1 MLVERPGPTH
11 TNFMSS
17 ISQPPP
23 PLAADTAAG
32 AIAADLLA
40 LLGVERVETDLEKR
54 TFFSTDLSR
63 RGPTAAAVIRPGDAD
78 QVAAAVKLC
87 TSRGVPVIPRGGGF
101 SYTGGYVPDR
111 AESVIVDLRGL
122 DRIVEINRDDMYV
135 VVETGC
141 TWQRLYEAL
150 KAKGLRTPYF
160 GPMSGYHATVGG
172 ALSQGSFFL
181 GSSQYGP
188 VAESVLAIEVALA
201 DGTLLRTGSW
211 GGGAGASPFYRSYG
225 PDLTGLF
232 LGDTG
237 AFGFKTKAV
246 LKLIPFP
253 AAQGFASFAFND
265 EATAIAAVSAIART
279 GIAGECYCWDPYF
292 VKIMASATTGLAEDL
307 KLLAGVAR
315 GGGASKV
322 RGLFNAARLAAAGK
336 SSFDGDIYMLNLT
349 ADDPT
354 RAGADARIAVLKQI
368 ASEAGG
374 REMTASAPM
383 AMRGTPFIDFNT
395 PDRRRP
401 MRNLPTHGL
410 LPHSRLPAV
419 SREIRALFDR
429 HREAME
435 RNGIEVGVI
444 YFGVGMQAVCAEP
457 LFYWDDHQHYQHDR
471 IAERSDL
478 VALDEQQTPAA
489 TDLVAA
495 IRKELVAIYARYESA
510 HVQIGKSYPWL
521 ETRSA
526 AAQALIQTFKRAV
539 DPDRLVNPGSLGL

>member
-1 MLVERPGPTH
+1 MAT
-11 TNFMSS
+11 
-17 ISQPPP
+17 ISQTD
-23 PLAADTAAG
+23 PLTTGNTANG
-32 AIAADLLA
+32 TIVSDLIA
-40 LLGVERVETDLEKR
+40 LLGDARVETALDKR

-63 RGPTAAAVIRPGDAD
+63 RGPTAAAVIRPDDAD

-87 TSRGVPVIPRGGGF
+87 TARGVPVVPRGGGF
-101 SYTGGYVPDR
+101 SYTGGYVPDQ
-111 AESVIVDLRGL
+111 ADSVIVDLRGL
-122 DRIVEINRDDMYV
+122 DRIVEINADDMYV
-135 VVETGC
+135 VVEAGC

-211 GGGAGASPFYRSYG
+211 SGGEAASPFYRSYG

-232 LGDTG
+232 LGDNG
-237 AFGFKTKAV
+237 AFGFKTKAA

-253 AAQGFASFAFND
+253 AAQGYASFAFDD
-265 EATAIAAVSAIART
+265 EATATLAVSAIART
-279 GIAGECYCWDPYF
+279 GIASECYCWDPYF

-349 ADDPT
+349 VDDPT
-354 RAGADARIAVLKQI
+354 RVGADARIALLKQM
-368 ASEAGG
+368 ASAAGG
-374 REMTASAPM
+374 RELTASAPM

-395 PDRRRP
+395 PDRRNP

-410 LPHSRLPAV
+410 VPHSRLTAL
-419 SREIRALFDR
+419 SRDIRVLLER
-429 HREAME
+429 HRAAME
-435 RNGIEVGVI
+435 KLGIEAGVI
-444 YFGVGMQAVCAEP
+444 YFGVGVQAVCLEP
-457 LFYWDDHQHYQHDR
+457 LFYWEDHRHFQHNR
-471 IAERSDL
+471 ISERSDL
-478 VALDEQQTPAA
+478 TILNDHPTDPAA
-489 TDLVAA
+489 TELVME
-495 IRKELVAIYARYESA
+495 IRKDLVAIYSDYGAA
-510 HVQIGKSYPWL
+510 HVQIGKSYPWFA
-521 ETRSA
+521 TRSDA
-526 AAQALIQTFKRAV
+526 ARALVTSFKSAV
-539 DPDRLVNPGSLGL
+539 DPDRLVNPGSLGI

>member
-1 MLVERPGPTH
+1 MA
-11 TNFMSS
+11 SS
-17 ISQPPP
+17 NTTLPATDI
-23 PLAADTAAG
+23 T
-32 AIAADLLA
+32 ADLVA
-40 LLGVERVETDLEKR
+40 LLGAARVESGLDKR

-63 RGPTAAAVIRPGDAD
+63 RGPTAAAVVRPDDAA

-87 TSRGVPVIPRGGGF
+87 TARGVPVIPRGGGF

-111 AESVIVDLRGL
+111 ADSVIVDLRGL
-122 DRIVEINRDDMYV
+122 DRIIEINADDMYV

-188 VAESVLAIEVALA
+188 VAESVLAVEVALA

-211 GGGAGASPFYRSYG
+211 GGGDAASPFFRSYG

-232 LGDTG
+232 LSDTG

-246 LKLIPFP
+246 LKLIAYP
-253 AAQGFASFAFND
+253 AAQGYASFAFAD
-265 EATAIAAVSAIART
+265 EAAAIAAVSAIGRT

-315 GGGASKV
+315 GGGASRV

-336 SSFDGDIYMLNLT
+336 SGFEGDVYMLNLT
-349 ADDPT
+349 VDDPT
-354 RAGADARIAVLKQI
+354 RAGADAKIALLKQI
-368 ASEAGG
+368 AQAAGG

-410 LPHSRLPAV
+410 VPHSKLPDL
-419 SREIRALFDR
+419 SRAIRALFER
-429 HREAME
+429 HRTALEHH
-435 RNGIEVGVI
+435 GVEVGVI
-444 YFGVGMQAVCAEP
+444 YFGVGVQAVCAEP
-457 LFYWDDHQHYQHDR
+457 LFYWDDHQHFQHDR

-478 VALDEQQTPAA
+478 TALDEQPTPAA
-489 TDLVAA
+489 TDFVAD
-495 IRKELVAIYARYESA
+495 IRKELVAIFVAHGSA

-521 ETRSA
+521 ATRSEA
-526 AAQALIQTFKRAV
+526 MRTLVTGLKQAV
-539 DPDRLVNPGSLGL
+539 DPNGLVNPASLGL

>member
-1 MLVERPGPTH
+1 MSTAPT
-11 TNFMSS
+11 
-17 ISQPPP
+17 IAPP
-23 PLAADTAAG
+23 ANDTLT
-32 AIAADLLA
+32 ADLIA
-40 LLGVERVETDLEKR
+40 LLGADAVETGIEKR

-63 RGPTAAAVIRPGDAD
+63 RGPTVAAVVRPDDAD
-78 QVAAAVKLC
+78 QVAAAVRLC

-101 SYTGGYVPDR
+101 SYTGGYVPAQAD
-111 AESVIVDLRGL
+111 SVIVDLRGL
-122 DRIVEINRDDMYV
+122 DRIVEINADDMYV

-141 TWQRLYEAL
+141 TWHQLYEAL

-160 GPMSGYHATVGG
+160 GPMSGYRATVGG

-181 GSSQYGP
+181 GSSQYGA

-211 GGGAGASPFYRSYG
+211 GGDAAASPFFRNYG

-253 AAQGFASFAFND
+253 AEQGYASFAFAD
-265 EATAIAAVSAIART
+265 EPSAIAAVSAIGRT
-279 GIAGECYCWDPYF
+279 GLAGECYCWDPYF
-292 VKIMASATTGLAEDL
+292 VKIMASATTGIAEDL
-307 KLLAGVAR
+307 KILAGVAR
-315 GGGASKV
+315 GGGGSKV

-336 SSFDGDIYMLNLT
+336 SAFDGEIYMLNLT
-349 ADDPT
+349 VDDPT
-354 RAGADARIAVLKQI
+354 RAGADARIALLKQI
-368 ASEAGG
+368 ATEAGG

-395 PDRRRP
+395 PDRRQP

-410 LPHSRLPAV
+410 VPHSSLPALR
-419 SREIRALFDR
+419 REVRALLDR
-429 HREAME
+429 HRPAME
-435 RNGIEVGVI
+435 THGVEVGVI
-444 YFGVGMQAVCAEP
+444 YFAVGIQAVCLEP
-457 LFYWDDHQHYQHDR
+457 LFYWDDHQHFQHDR

-478 VALDEQQTPAA
+478 AALEGHPTTPAA
-489 TDLVAA
+489 TEFVVQL
-495 IRKELVAIYARYESA
+495 RKELVAVYADFGSA

-521 ETRSA
+521 ATRGAPMRTLASA
-526 AAQALIQTFKRAV
+526 VKAML
-539 DPDRLVNPGSLGL
+539 DPAGMVNPGSLGL

>member
-1 MLVERPGPTH
+1 MASTTQTPSPATG
-11 TNFMSS
+11 N
-17 ISQPPP
+17 
-23 PLAADTAAG
+23 TAG
-32 AIAADLLA
+32 TAIVTELLA
-40 LLGVERVETDLEKR
+40 LLGEARVETDLDKR

-63 RGPTAAAVIRPGDAD
+63 RGPAAAAVVRPDDAD

-87 TSRGVPVIPRGGGF
+87 TARGVPVIPRGGGF
-101 SYTGGYVPDR
+101 SYTGGYVPDQ
-111 AESVIVDLRGL
+111 ADSVIVDLRGL
-122 DRIVEINRDDMYV
+122 DRIVEINADDMYV

-141 TWQRLYEAL
+141 TWHQLYEAL

-160 GPMSGYHATVGG
+160 GPMSGYRATVGG

-188 VAESVLAIEVALA
+188 VAESVLAVEIALA

-211 GGGAGASPFYRSYG
+211 GGVEPASPFFRNYG
-225 PDLTGLF
+225 PDLTSLF

-253 AAQGFASFAFND
+253 AEQGYASFAFAE
-265 EATAIAAVSAIART
+265 EAAAIAAVSAIART

-292 VKIMASATTGLAEDL
+292 VKIMASATTGLAQDL
-307 KLLAGVAR
+307 KILAGVAR
-315 GGGASKV
+315 GGGGSKV

-336 SSFDGDIYMLNLT
+336 SAFDGDIFMLNLT
-349 ADDPT
+349 VDDPT
-354 RAGADARIAVLKQI
+354 RAGADARIALLKQI
-368 ASEAGG
+368 ATEAGG

-410 LPHSRLPAV
+410 VPHSRLPEL
-419 SREIRALFDR
+419 SRDIRALLAR
-429 HREAME
+429 HQPALEAH
-435 RNGIEVGVI
+435 GVEVGII
-444 YFGVGMQAVCAEP
+444 YFGVGLQAVCLEP

-478 VALDEQQTPAA
+478 AALEQHATTPAA
-489 TDLVAA
+489 TEFVVQL
-495 IRKELVAIYARYESA
+495 RKELVAIYAEHGSA

-521 ETRSA
+521 ATRSDPA
-526 AAQALIQTFKRAV
+526 RALFTTLKRAV
-539 DPDRLVNPGSLGL
+539 DPDRLVNPASLGL